1 VISGVCAGRYEQ
13 PRRACR
19 IGMFGSMKRIITN
32 NIFAVKILFN
42 GTPIYGVFII
52 LEAIRHNFAN
62 FMEQTICVYLVLNAI
77 ETGKSYQEV
86 VKYIALV
93 IIVVVISIVLSCLFE
108 NCIRFKFLPLV
119 QQEMKLKLYQ
129 KAKQVDIS
137 CYDNTEY
144 YNHFIMAVA
153 EADKAVE
160 RAEGLLRMVFAGMT
174 IIICYGSFFLAR
186 DMMSIIFVVVSFVL
200 RTVFLNAL
208 NKLNF
213 QIRLKENVLERKRNY
228 IRRVFYLKDYA
239 KELRLNKDVSKGL
252 YDEFDQT
259 NEDIISLNRKVGFKR
274 FIIGLTAGYISS
286 DFLLDIIYIL
296 YLVIKATVYR
306 LISFSEVVVLY
317 NSAANLRRGL
327 TTITDLGPYAVETS
341 LYIEKIKSFLDFENK
356 VRNNKVAEI
365 PTQSGTIECRNV
377 SFGYSADTLILKN
390 IDLKINI
397 REKIALVG
405 YNGAGKTTLI
415 KLLLRLYDPLEG
427 EILLNGINIK
437 CYDISEYRNFIGVIF
452 QDFQLFATG
461 IGENVVMDMLKD
473 EDEEKVID
481 ALKLSGFYD
490 RYLSLKNGLNSVL
503 TNEFDEG
510 GTDLSGGEAQKL
522 AVARAFYKDA
532 GVVLLDEPSSALD
545 PLAEYNLNMSINDVA
560 KEKTVIFI
568 SHRLSTT
575 RQADWIYM
583 LENGCIVEQGTHDE
597 LLMLNGK
604 YGEMWNVQA
613 LRYK

>member
-1 VISGVCAGRYEQ
+1 MISGVCAGRYEQ